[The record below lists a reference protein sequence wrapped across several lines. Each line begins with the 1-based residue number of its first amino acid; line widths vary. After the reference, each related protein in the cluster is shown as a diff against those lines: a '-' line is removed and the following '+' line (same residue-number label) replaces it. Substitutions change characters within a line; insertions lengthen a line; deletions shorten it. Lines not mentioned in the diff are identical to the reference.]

1 MLNKGFHSG
10 TFKTVIFI
18 RRQIYN
24 VFWWF
29 SMGEKT
35 SLVNTVKP
43 IVLLTTYMT
52 QPIHINIVRNITRSV
67 FSEILIAYV
76 NDLKERLEFLKGLEH
91 YDVDEKE
98 LEKLE
103 EKIANHIIEQ
113 EKVNEIIDIAVN
125 ELVKENRIKI
135 DEHNRVILNN
145 NVEIEQFRNGQI
157 ERLIRSELY
166 NIEETSPL
174 KVFEIDGEVTVN
186 LLTGKIKIC
195 GSVLEEFLNSN
206 PEIVD
211 KFSEF
216 IAKKISRKL

>member
-1 MLNKGFHSG
+1 
-10 TFKTVIFI
+10 
-18 RRQIYN
+18 
-24 VFWWF
+24 
-29 SMGEKT
+29 MGEKT

-76 NDLKERLEFLKGLEH
+76 NDLKERLDFLKGLEH

-113 EKVNEIIDIAVN
+113 EKVNEIIDIAIN
-125 ELVKENRIKI
+125 ELVKENKIKI

>member
-1 MLNKGFHSG
+1 
-10 TFKTVIFI
+10 
-18 RRQIYN
+18 
-24 VFWWF
+24 
-29 SMGEKT
+29 MGEKT